1 MFQFIYGTNVIINCV
16 MRCFVDANKEVVLT
30 GVFWIFLLLDF
41 FNVGFFLNVAS
52 SIMVTVR
59 TYLTKTKLADFCE
72 IFFLLIIII
81 WLYVNLNE

>member
-1 MFQFIYGTNVIINCV
+1 